1 MPSRKPA
8 QRLQDILDNIDA
20 VRSFVGRGSL
30 EDLVSDLKTR
40 YAVERALEIISE
52 ASRRLPDDLR
62 QRHPGIDW
70 RALAGLGNVY
80 RHDYDM
86 IDAHL
91 MWESIER
98 RLKPLR
104 KVAEQEL
111 RQLLGQ

>member
-1 MPSRKPA
+1 VRSRSYRKPHA
-8 QRLQDILDNIDA
+8 ACQTISDN
-20 VRSFVGRGSL
+20 G
-30 EDLVSDLKTR
+30 DL
-40 YAVERALEIISE
+40 
-52 ASRRLPDDLR
+52 
-62 QRHPGIDW
+62 
-70 RALAGLGNVY
+70 RALAGLGNFY

-98 RLKPLR
+98 RLEPLR

>member
-80 RHDYDM
+80 IATTTTRSM
-86 IDAHL
+86 
-91 MWESIER
+91 
-98 RLKPLR
+98 PT
-104 KVAEQEL
+104 
-111 RQLLGQ
+111 

>member
-1 MPSRKPA
+1 MPSKNPA
-8 QRLQDILDNIDA
+8 QPLQDNIDNIDA
-20 VRSFVGRGSL
+20 VRSFVGEGSV
-30 EDLVSDLKTR
+30 ENLVGDLKTR

-62 QRHPGIDW
+62 QRHRDIDW

-86 IDAHL
+86 IEAHL
-91 MWESIER
+91 MWESIEQ
-98 RLKPLR
+98 RLEPLR

>member
-1 MPSRKPA
+1 MPSKPA

-30 EDLVSDLKTR
+30 EDLVGDLKTR

-62 QRHPGIDW
+62 HRHPDIDW

-80 RHDYDM
+80 RHDYDL

-91 MWESIER
+91 MWESIEQ
-98 RLKPLR
+98 RLEPLR
-104 KVAEQEL
+104 KVAEHEL